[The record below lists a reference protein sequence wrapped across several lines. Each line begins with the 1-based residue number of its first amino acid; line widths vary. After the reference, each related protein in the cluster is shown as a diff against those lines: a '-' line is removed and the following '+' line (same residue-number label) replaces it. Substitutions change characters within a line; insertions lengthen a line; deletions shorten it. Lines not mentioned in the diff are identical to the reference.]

1 MSERVWKP
9 NVTVAALM
17 EHRGRFLMVEEET
30 SAGLMLNQPAGHL
43 EEGESLIEACAREA
57 MEETAH
63 PFLPR
68 AMVGVYQWRR
78 PDGEVTY
85 LRFAFAGDSGEQIA
99 GRALD
104 DGIVRAFWMTPD
116 EIEAAGHGTAVRWC
130 SPACRTGWLA
140 CGCHW
145 RSCGIFPDA
154 AMAGRAGFGR
164 HAVDR
169 ERAGCP
175 ARRVLQLWLHG

>member
-43 EEGESLIEACAREA
+43 EESESLVDACAREA

-63 PFLPR
+63 PFVPR
-68 AMVGVYQWRR
+68 ALVGVYQWRR

-116 EIEAAGHGTAVRWC
+116 EIERSRARHR
-130 SPACRTGWLA
+130 SPLVLACVQDWLA
-140 CGCHW
+140 GV
-145 RSCGIFPDA
+145 RMPLAI
-154 AMAGRAGFGR
+154 MR
-164 HAVDR
+164 HFS
-169 ERAGCP
+169 
-175 ARRVLQLWLHG
+175 

>member
-17 EHRGRFLMVEEET
+17 EHRGRFLMVEEDT

-43 EEGESLIEACAREA
+43 EEGESLVEACAREA
-57 MEETAH
+57 IEETAH
-63 PFLPR
+63 PFVPCAL
-68 AMVGVYQWRR
+68 VGVYQWRR

-116 EIEAAGHGTAVRWC
+116 EIEASRARHR
-130 SPACRTGWLA
+130 SPLVLACVQDWLA
-140 CGCHW
+140 GV
-145 RSCGIFPDA
+145 RMPLAIV
-154 AMAGRAGFGR
+154 R
-164 HAVDR
+164 HFS
-169 ERAGCP
+169 
-175 ARRVLQLWLHG
+175 